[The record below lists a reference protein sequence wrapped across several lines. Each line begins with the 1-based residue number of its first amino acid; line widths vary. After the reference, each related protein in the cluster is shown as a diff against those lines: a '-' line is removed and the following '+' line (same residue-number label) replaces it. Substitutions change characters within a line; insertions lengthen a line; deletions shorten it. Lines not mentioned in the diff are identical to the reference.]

1 MTKAL
6 KFDSG
11 YHGEISVG
19 KPSYTKVTRN
29 GVTKHIHV
37 VDSET
42 FSSIKKQIG
51 ISEKAIKDNSLVDV
65 IKKYHPNYIP
75 PGLRPEYRSGGKS

>member
-29 GVTKHIHV
+29 GVTKHIHA

-51 ISEKAIKDNSLVDV
+51 ISEKAVKDNSLVEV
-65 IKKYHPNYIP
+65 IKKYHPNYIS

>member
-1 MTKAL
+1 MTKEFKL
-6 KFDSG
+6 DSG
-11 YHGEISVG
+11 YHGEIRVG
-19 KPSYTKVTRN
+19 EPSYTKVTRN

-51 ISEKAIKDNSLVDV
+51 ISEKAVKDNSLVEV
-65 IKKYHPNYIP
+65 IKNYIP
-75 PGLRPEYRSGGKS
+75 PGLRSEYRSGGKL